1 MEEWAG
7 PNGPYTLSVVNRI
20 FDGVKVKEQTYRAI
34 LSVLN
39 LSKKYS
45 NVDLEAACAL
55 ALTKVPTPRYKQLK
69 TISHPERSSSSVSLK
84 RNQKQ
89 KPHLNKATSEGQN
102 IIEGMNNVEY

>member
-1 MEEWAG
+1 M
-7 PNGPYTLSVVNRI
+7 NHI
-20 FDGVKVKEQTYRAI
+20 FDSVKLKEQAYRSI

-69 TISHPERSSSSVSLK
+69 TILASGTLK
-84 RNQKQ
+84 QQRIAETQPKAETASQQGYIRGAEYYRRN
-89 KPHLNKATSEGQN
+89 E
-102 IIEGMNNVEY
+102 

>member
-20 FDGVKVKEQTYRAI
+20 FDGVKVKEQTYRSI

-45 NVDLEAACAL
+45 NTDLEAACAL
-55 ALTKVPTPRYKQLK
+55 ALTKVPTPGYKQLK
-69 TISHPERSSSSVSLK
+69 TILASGTLKQQRTAETQSRSETES
-84 RNQKQ
+84 KQ
-89 KPHLNKATSEGQN
+89 GYIRGA
-102 IIEGMNNVEY
+102 EYYGGNE